1 MVLLCSAENAF
12 GQSQQYYT
20 INLGSNVC
28 TLRDPPTATTDS
40 PSTLPTSISASTAP
54 HEAGFTTVT
63 SHSVNEEQ
71 VPFEV
76 PLIAAFAVVMFILGL
91 VILAVVV
98 YLIVICRHKKR

>member
-28 TLRDPPTATTDS
+28 TLRNPPMATTDS
-40 PSTLPTSISASTAP
+40 PSTLPTSTSASTAP
-54 HEAGFTTVT
+54 HGVTIVT

-71 VPFEV
+71 APFEV

-98 YLIVICRHKKR
+98 YLVVICRHKKR

>member
-28 TLRDPPTATTDS
+28 TLRNPPTATTDS
-40 PSTLPTSISASTAP
+40 PSTLPTSTSASTAP
-54 HEAGFTTVT
+54 HGFTTVT
-63 SHSVNEEQ
+63 SHSVNQEQ

-98 YLIVICRHKKR
+98 YLVVICRNKKR